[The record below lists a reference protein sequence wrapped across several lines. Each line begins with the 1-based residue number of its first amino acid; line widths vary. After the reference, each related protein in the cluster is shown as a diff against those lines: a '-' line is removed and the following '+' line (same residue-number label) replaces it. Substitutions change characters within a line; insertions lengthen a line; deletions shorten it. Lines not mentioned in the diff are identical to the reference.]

1 MVISKPELISALQ
14 HEVRILVHLASKVDR
29 AQLDYRPTAKQ
40 RSTLELLR
48 YLSVMGPALVE
59 VAQTGVFD
67 PARWTV
73 AEKHAAGRDF
83 DQTVAAI
90 AALHDTYARVLGDL
104 SDDDYRTV
112 VTVWDVPT
120 TRGAFI
126 VAYVLCGHAAYRTQL
141 FGYLKSCG
149 RTELGTSN
157 LWDGV
162 DPTPS

>member
-1 MVISKPELISALQ
+1 MVFSKSELISALQ
-14 HEVRILVHLASKVDR
+14 HEVRIL
-29 AQLDYRPTAKQ
+29 
-40 RSTLELLR
+40 
-48 YLSVMGPALVE
+48 MGPTLVE

-73 AEKHAAGRDF
+73 AEKQAARLDVDG
-83 DQTVAAI
+83 TVAAI
-90 AALHDTYARVLGDL
+90 AALHDTYTRVLGDL

-112 VTVWDVPT
+112 VTVWDIPT

-126 VAYVLCGHAAYRTQL
+126 VAYVLCVHAAYRTQL

-149 RTELGTSN
+149 RTEIGTSN

-162 DPTPS
+162 DPRPA

>member
-73 AEKHAAGRDF
+73 AEQHAAGFDF

>member
-1 MVISKPELISALQ
+1 MVFSKSELMSALQ
-14 HEVRILVHLASKVDR
+14 HEVRILVHLAGKVDR
-29 AQLDYRPTAKQ
+29 AQLDYRPTVTQ
-40 RSTLELLR
+40 RSTLELLQ
-48 YLSVMGPALVE
+48 YLSMMGPALVA

-73 AEKHAAGRDF
+73 AEKHAAGLDF

-90 AALHDTYARVLGDL
+90 AALPDTYIRLLGDL

-112 VTVWDVPT
+112 VTVWDIPT

-126 VAYVLCGHAAYRTQL
+126 VAFVLCGHAAYRTQL

-149 RTELGTSN
+149 RTELGTAN

>member
-1 MVISKPELISALQ
+1 MVLSKSELISALQ
-14 HEVRILVHLASKVDR
+14 HEVRILVHLAGKVDR

-40 RSTLELLR
+40 RSTLELLQ
-48 YLSVMGPALVE
+48 YLSMMGPALVE
-59 VAQTGVFD
+59 VAQTSVFD

-73 AEKHAAGRDF
+73 AEKHAAGLAF
-83 DQTVAAI
+83 DETVAAI
-90 AALHDTYARVLGDL
+90 AALHDTYTRVLGDL

-112 VTVWDVPT
+112 VTVWDIPT

-157 LWDGV
+157 LWDGM
-162 DPTPS
+162 DPRPA